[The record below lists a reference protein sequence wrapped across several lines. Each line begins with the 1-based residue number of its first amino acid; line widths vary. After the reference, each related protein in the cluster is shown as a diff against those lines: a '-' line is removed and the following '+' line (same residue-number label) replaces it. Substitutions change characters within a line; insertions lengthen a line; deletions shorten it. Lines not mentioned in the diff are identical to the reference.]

1 MNDFTIDKS
10 KTHKDRINAY
20 TFENNIGQIA
30 RSEPLEKGI
39 DFYEMSISPTP
50 ELMKI
55 VAEREQRNDE
65 FEI

>member
-10 KTHKDRINAY
+10 KTHKSRINTY

-30 RSEPLEKGI
+30 RSKPLDKGI

-55 VAEREQRNDE
+55 VAERTRK
-65 FEI
+65 